1 MTKHIRI
8 LIMVA
13 FAVAV
18 LTGTAAAYDGENSAN
33 ELTMKTI
40 TITDGTD
47 NIVVSTLS
55 NTVAEVFEE
64 KGIEIDDKTTVSKD
78 LDETIKN
85 GDEIVI
91 KRPFNITLKVN
102 SESTPI
108 VTNKTT
114 VGDIINEYSSLIG
127 EEYELENVTES
138 TRLYNNLVIKVH
150 VVTDEIITTTEE
162 IPFET
167 KKVENPEMEE
177 GTEKVT
183 QEGKNGVLQI
193 TKKQYYYKG
202 KVQKLEEVGREV
214 IEEPVDKII
223 EVGTKKKEEPKQT
236 TAEAAGT
243 IDGMTFKKAINMVS
257 TAYTPYDSGCT
268 GVTASGMAASKGV
281 AAVDTSV
288 IPFGTK
294 LYIPG
299 YGIAIAAD
307 TGGAIN
313 GNRIDLCYNTISE
326 AYSWG
331 RRNVTVYIL
340 E

>member
-313 GNRIDLCYNTISE
+313 GNRIDLCYNTLSE
-326 AYSWG
+326 AYGWG

>member
-64 KGIEIDDKTTVSKD
+64 KEIEIDDKTTVSKD

-223 EVGTKKKEEPKQT
+223 EVGTKKKEEPKQA

-313 GNRIDLCYNTISE
+313 GNRIDLCYNTLSE
-326 AYSWG
+326 AYGWG

>member
-40 TITDGTD
+40 TITDGT
-47 NIVVSTLS
+47 NSTVVSTLS

-64 KGIEIDDKTTVSKD
+64 KKIEIDDKTTVSKD
-78 LDETIKN
+78 LTETIKN

-91 KRPFNITLKVN
+91 KRPYSITLKIN

-108 VTNKTT
+108 VTNKST

-127 EEYELENVTES
+127 SEYELQDVTES
-138 TRLYNNLVIKVH
+138 TRLYNNMVIKVL
-150 VVTDEIITTTEE
+150 VTTDEIVTTTEK

-167 KKVENPEMEE
+167 KKVENPDLDE
-177 GTEKVT
+177 GTERVT
-183 QEGKNGVLQI
+183 QEGKNGIAEI
-193 TKKQYYYKG
+193 TKKQYYFDG
-202 KVQKLEEVGREV
+202 KIQKVEEVGREV
-214 IEEPVDKII
+214 IQEPVDKII
-223 EVGTKKKEEPKQT
+223 EIGTKKETVVEQVSI
-236 TAEAAGT
+236 
-243 IDGMTFKKAINMVS
+243 IDGLVFKKAINMVS

-268 GVTASGMAASKGV
+268 GITASGIAATKGV

-299 YGIAIAAD
+299 YGVAVAAD

-313 GNRIDLCYNTISE
+313 GNRIDLCYNTLSE
-326 AYSWG
+326 AYGWG

>member
-236 TAEAAGT
+236 TAETAGT

-313 GNRIDLCYNTISE
+313 GNRIDLCYNTLSE
-326 AYSWG
+326 AYGWG